1 MPEKGLTV
9 NVDDEKDQ
17 EKRQYPRIEANA
29 YLDYNTSDKVLLF
42 HAIENIS
49 LGGVS
54 ISAPLVEEVGSIVEM
69 SINFPEED
77 EVVELRGEVVWARIE
92 EHAKMGIKFIDVSDE
107 VREKLKTLLAKT
119 NRVYSAI

>member
-1 MPEKGLTV
+1 MYSEEISNL
-9 NVDDEKDQ
+9 
-17 EKRQYPRIEANA
+17 EKRKYPRIEANA

-54 ISAPLVEEVGSIVEM
+54 VSAPLVEEIGCIVEM

-77 EVVELRGEVVWARIE
+77 AVVELRGEVVWTRIDE
-92 EHAKMGIKFIDVSDE
+92 QAKMGIKFIDVSDE
-107 VREKLKTLLAKT
+107 VREKLKALLAKT
-119 NRVYSAI
+119 NRIYSAL

>member
-1 MPEKGLTV
+1 MSRE
-9 NVDDEKDQ
+9 DDKNK

-42 HAIENIS
+42 HTIENIS

-54 ISAPLVEEVGSIVEM
+54 IRAPLVEEVGSIVEM

-77 EVVELRGEVVWARIE
+77 SVVEMRGEVVWARIE
-92 EHAKMGIKFIDVSDE
+92 EHARMGIKFIEMSEE
-107 VREKLKTLLAKT
+107 VREKLKKLLART
-119 NRVYSAI
+119 NRIYSAI